1 MTQTID
7 KDLIIF
13 ANRLANESR
22 KILRNHFRKKIK
34 IRYKS
39 DQSPVT
45 EADTKVEKK
54 LRMLIQR
61 KYPKHG
67 IIGEEFENIQ
77 INAEYLLCLDPL
89 DGTAAF
95 ITGKPL
101 FGTLIGL
108 LREKIPIFGIIE
120 HPILGERW
128 SGGINNPAKLNGKNT
143 KVRKCKNISNAMLY
157 ATSPEMFEGKNKKSF
172 QRLSTMAKKTQYGAD
187 CYAYGLLASGHIDL
201 IAEAK
206 MKPCDFLALVPVVR
220 ASGGIISDW
229 DGKPLNINSGGCV
242 LASGNSKIHNQALKI
257 INGK

>member
-7 KDLIIF
+7 KDLIMF

-77 INAEYLLCLDPL
+77 INAEYLWCLDPL

-128 SGGINNPAKLNGKNT
+128 SGGINSPAKLNGKNT

-172 QRLSTMAKKTQYGAD
+172 QRLSKMAKKTQYG
-187 CYAYGLLASGHIDL
+187 
-201 IAEAK
+201 
-206 MKPCDFLALVPVVR
+206 
-220 ASGGIISDW
+220 
-229 DGKPLNINSGGCV
+229 
-242 LASGNSKIHNQALKI
+242 
-257 INGK
+257 